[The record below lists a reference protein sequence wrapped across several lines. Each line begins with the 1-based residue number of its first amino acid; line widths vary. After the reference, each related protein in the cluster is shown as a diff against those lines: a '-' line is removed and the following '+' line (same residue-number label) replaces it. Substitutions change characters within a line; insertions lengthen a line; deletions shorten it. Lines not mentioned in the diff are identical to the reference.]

1 MIMTNEDLTNFSK
14 RAAELQT
21 HISTEEATKMSLV
34 APFFQLLGYDI
45 FNPAEFCPEYTAD
58 VGIKKGEKVDYVII
72 INDKPIILIEVKC
85 IGKKLDRHSSQ
96 LFRYYATTNARFALL
111 TNGIIYRFYTDL
123 NEKNKMDSTPFY
135 EFNLLSLS
143 PNDYNEIPKFSKNCF
158 NESSIT
164 DSAEILMYANQFT
177 AYLKEQLQNPSD
189 DFTRLFLKASYSGVK
204 TQNVIDK
211 FRPVLK
217 KSLNDYI
224 DKLVKEKMTS
234 LVNSSSYVT
243 ASENTATAKLEPSTM
258 ELNFFAL
265 VKDLITN
272 TGLSNDITY
281 KKTESYF
288 AILYQNNVRKWI
300 ARLAISSSQI
310 TLILPDL
317 NKNELRY
324 KIASLN
330 EVALYQKQL
339 FNILKVYTN
348 TSGLEPSKKYLYT
361 KWGVYERPERFDVN
375 IRYGERYDLKRVQ

>member
-1 MIMTNEDLTNFSK
+1 MTNEDLTNFSK

-143 PNDYNEIPKFSKNCF
+143 PDDYNEIPKFSKNCF

-217 KSLNDYI
+217 KSLNDY
-224 DKLVKEKMTS
+224 KHG
-234 LVNSSSYVT
+234 Y
-243 ASENTATAKLEPSTM
+243 
-258 ELNFFAL
+258 
-265 VKDLITN
+265 
-272 TGLSNDITY
+272 
-281 KKTESYF
+281 
-288 AILYQNNVRKWI
+288 RK
-300 ARLAISSSQI
+300 A
-310 TLILPDL
+310 
-317 NKNELRY
+317 
-324 KIASLN
+324 
-330 EVALYQKQL
+330 
-339 FNILKVYTN
+339 
-348 TSGLEPSKKYLYT
+348 
-361 KWGVYERPERFDVN
+361 
-375 IRYGERYDLKRVQ
+375 